1 MSVPFRKP
9 ALFRLPAVFA
19 GKAARLWLPLLMLA
33 VAAVARAE
41 ALPESV
47 DTDAPSDIMTLW
59 VVGDVDVIAKGLNAV
74 AMFFNGMGSGSPL
87 VGLLVLGS
95 VLALC
100 AMLGQFIT
108 RRTMQPGNNF
118 LMIVLAEAMN
128 IQKTTVW
135 IAS

>member
-1 MSVPFRKP
+1 MSVPSRNP
-9 ALFRLPAVFA
+9 ALFRLPASF
-19 GKAARLWLPLLMLA
+19 GKHLTRLWLPLLLLTIA
-33 VAAVARAE
+33 VAARAD

-87 VGLLVLGS
+87 VSLLILGS

-108 RRTMQPGNNF
+108 AAPCSR
-118 LMIVLAEAMN
+118 A
-128 IQKTTVW
+128 TT
-135 IAS
+135 S